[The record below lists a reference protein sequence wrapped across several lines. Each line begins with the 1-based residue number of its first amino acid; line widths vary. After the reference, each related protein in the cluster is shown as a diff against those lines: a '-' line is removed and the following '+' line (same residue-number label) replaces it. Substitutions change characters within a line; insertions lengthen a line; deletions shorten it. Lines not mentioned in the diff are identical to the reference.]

1 MIIHKNLIA
10 SLIIIYLTI
19 WNTNERA
26 SSKLAI
32 AATLTAALIQN
43 ATAVEDREVKNRV
56 RKKMKNLST

>member
-32 AATLTAALIQN
+32 AATLTAALTQN